1 MNNTAPTKS
10 MNNTSAMKNT
20 APTKSM
26 NNTSAMKNTS
36 AMNNTNQRPKPKYK
50 VGQVIKYK
58 KRTGIIDEEP
68 IWCDWLNF
76 YEGWYYRI
84 SYASNV
90 TISSDAGVMEYQIEL
105 CK

>member
-1 MNNTAPTKS
+1 MNTTSTKS
-10 MNNTSAMKNT
+10 MNT
-20 APTKSM
+20 
-26 NNTSAMKNTS
+26 TS
-36 AMNNTNQRPKPKYK
+36 AMNNTNNQRPDAKFK

-58 KRTGIIDEEP
+58 NKVGIIDEGP

-84 SYASNV
+84 SYAANV
-90 TISSDAGVMEYQIEL
+90 TISSDAGVMESQIEL